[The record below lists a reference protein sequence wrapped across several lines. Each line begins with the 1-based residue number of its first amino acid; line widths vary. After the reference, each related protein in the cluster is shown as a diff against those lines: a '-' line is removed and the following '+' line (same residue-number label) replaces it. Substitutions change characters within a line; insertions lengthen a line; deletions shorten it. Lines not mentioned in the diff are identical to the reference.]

1 MSIFVGEC
9 LGNGNSS
16 DIQIS
21 VCEIIQ
27 ACFMLFAH
35 GMAEL
40 LPKMTGKVK
49 KAPFYIVM
57 IVYNTCKL
65 PDFLVKYEHIIQ
77 TGRYYI
83 WTFLELTESEM

>member
-16 DIQIS
+16 VIQIS
-21 VCEIIQ
+21 VCESIQ

-49 KAPFYIVM
+49 KPRFI
-57 IVYNTCKL
+57 L
-65 PDFLVKYEHIIQ
+65 
-77 TGRYYI
+77 
-83 WTFLELTESEM
+83 

>member
-16 DIQIS
+16 VIQIS
-21 VCEIIQ
+21 VCESIQ

-49 KAPFYIVM
+49 KAPKPKAVTKREETDKIYCPECGEPLVFEEGCNI
-57 IVYNTCKL
+57 CKSCGWS
-65 PDFLVKYEHIIQ
+65 KCH
-77 TGRYYI
+77 
-83 WTFLELTESEM
+83 